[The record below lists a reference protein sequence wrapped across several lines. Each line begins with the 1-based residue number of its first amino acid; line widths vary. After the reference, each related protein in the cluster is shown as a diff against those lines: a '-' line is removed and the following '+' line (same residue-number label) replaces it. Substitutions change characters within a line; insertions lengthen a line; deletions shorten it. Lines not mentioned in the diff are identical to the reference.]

1 MTMTAGALLGA
12 RPALRARCSSRSP
25 SGEYCWGMSKML
37 IKHIRRSG
45 IVGTAPLWRRQ
56 KILVLAIACTAL
68 STVSGSASAAVA
80 SPVSQPPKPSPH
92 WDLANLANPRV
103 DQWVYRFTGSL
114 KSGFAI
120 ALSRGKAYEGM
131 ISQKLAQ
138 RNMPQELIYVAMI
151 ESNFNPRA
159 RSRASAVGLWQFVA
173 STARRFGLTVS
184 ARSDDRI
191 NPAKSTDAALAY
203 LDQLYRRFGS
213 WYLAA
218 AAYNAGPGRIASALR
233 GVTHA
238 ERGSDADFYRVSSR
252 LPAETRDYVPKI
264 IAAARIAK
272 NPRVYGFSV

>member
-1 MTMTAGALLGA
+1 
-12 RPALRARCSSRSP
+12 
-25 SGEYCWGMSKML
+25 
-37 IKHIRRSG
+37 
-45 IVGTAPLWRRQ
+45 LWRRQ
-56 KILVLAIACTAL
+56 KILALAIACTAL
-68 STVSGSASAAVA
+68 STGPGAALA
-80 SPVSQPPKPSPH
+80 AGLPPVSQPPKPGPH
-92 WDLANLANPRV
+92 WDLANLGNPRV
-103 DQWVYRFTGSL
+103 DQWVHRFTGSL
-114 KSGFAI
+114 KAGFAV
-120 ALSRGKAYEGM
+120 ALSREKAYREM
-131 ISQKLAQ
+131 ISQKLAR

-184 ARSDDRI
+184 AHSDERI

-203 LDQLYRRFGS
+203 LDQLYQRFGS

-233 GVTHA
+233 SVTHTQT
-238 ERGSDADFYRVSSR
+238 GSDADYYRVSSR

-272 NPRVYGFSV
+272 NPQAYGFSL